1 MAFHKPVLT
10 REVVK
15 ILLEGDRKLFLDCTL
30 GAGGHTEALL
40 NTAEQTIKIFG
51 IDKDPDAIVL
61 AEEKLKGRKGVV
73 LQQGDYALM
82 DEVAEK
88 FGFSGLDGILADLGQ
103 SSDQMEDSV
112 RGFSHR
118 MDGKLDMRYNPQ
130 SDLTAEKIVNEYSVS
145 ELTDIFRRYGQE
157 RMSKRIANTIVRS
170 RPVTGTAQ
178 LAALIRKSCPGK
190 YVQKTLARI
199 FMALRIVVNDELTA
213 IEKLIPGAHKLLKPG
228 GRMVFISYDSNQ
240 DSIVK
245 NFFRL
250 KSRTCICPDA
260 LPVCVCNTTPELKIL
275 TRRVIKPGAEE
286 IETNP
291 RSRSA
296 RLRAAEKLTINHEKK
311 N

>member
-1 MAFHKPVLT
+1 MAFHQPVLT
-10 REVVK
+10 REVIK

-30 GAGGHTEALL
+30 GAGGHSEALL
-40 NTAEQTIKIFG
+40 EAAEQPIKIFG
-51 IDKDPDAIVL
+51 IDKDPEALVL
-61 AEEKLKGRKGVV
+61 AEQKLKNREGIV
-73 LQQGDYALM
+73 LEHGDYALL

-88 FGFSGLDGILADLGQ
+88 FGFSAFDGILADLGQ
-103 SSDQMEDSV
+103 SSDQMEDSI

-118 MDGKLDMRYNPQ
+118 FDGKLDMRYNPQ
-130 SDLTAEKIVNEYSVS
+130 SDLTAQEIVNEYSAS

-157 RMSKRIANTIVRS
+157 RMSKQIAETIVRS
-170 RPVTGTAQ
+170 RPVVGTVQ
-178 LAALIRKSCPGK
+178 LADLIRKSCPGK
-190 YVQKTLARI
+190 YIQKTLARI

-213 IEKLIPGAHKLLKPG
+213 IEKLMPGAHKLLNPG

-240 DSIVK
+240 DRIVK
-245 NFFRL
+245 DFFRL
-250 KSRTCICPDA
+250 KSRICVCPDI

-275 TRRVIKPGAEE
+275 TRRVIKPGPEE

-296 RLRAAEKLTINHEKK
+296 RLRAAEKLTISHEKK